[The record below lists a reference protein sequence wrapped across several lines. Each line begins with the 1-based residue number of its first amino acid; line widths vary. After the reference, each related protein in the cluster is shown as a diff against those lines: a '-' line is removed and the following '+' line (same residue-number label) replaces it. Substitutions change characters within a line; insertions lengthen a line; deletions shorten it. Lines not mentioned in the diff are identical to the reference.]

1 MDVRFK
7 KISYTK
13 VDPGLIKHSPS
24 SKHTPLLPYASE
36 GGIMAWTFWPTTI
49 RATISSRPGM
59 TDPEPS
65 LNSNEFDLPSA
76 WVASKIYENE
86 RTYVENLFPGK
97 KIYEHVKYLGRYSL
111 GHW

>member
-65 LNSNEFDLPSA
+65 LNSSEFDFPSA
-76 WVASKIYENE
+76 WVASKIYENQRCIHGE
-86 RTYVENLFPGK
+86 FIPGK
-97 KIYEHVKYLGRYSL
+97 NTYELC
-111 GHW
+111 